1 MKKQFE
7 TKTVIALMLFASALT
22 CVVLFAA
29 AWMTFG
35 SSSELFGEL
44 RTYFELRKNVEELYI
59 GDYEAKDVSQAALTA
74 VVESLGDPW
83 SYYLNPEDYKEYINS
98 SNNQYAGIGIS
109 VTEDEATGGIKIKM
123 VYQGSAAE
131 ESGLVAG
138 DVIMAVDGADVTSME
153 FYDATELIGG
163 EVGDTVTLTILDAE
177 GKTSDVVVVY
187 SLIDTNPVSY
197 ELLAGGIGYIAIE
210 DFESSAADEFIA
222 AADELIAQGAK
233 SFVFDVRNNG
243 GGRVSELRRMLDY
256 LLPEG
261 EIFIAINKNGEES
274 VTESDASAIDLPAV
288 VLVNNYSFS
297 AAEYF
302 AAVLGEYDYATIV
315 GQQTTGKN
323 RSQVTIELPD
333 GGALHIS
340 SGEYVTPNRV
350 SLYDQG
356 GLTPDVEI
364 TMTDDQYS
372 LLYNDQLEKEDDIQL
387 QKAIELLKQA

>member
-1 MKKQFE
+1 MNRQFG
-7 TKTVIALMLFASALT
+7 TKTVIALMLLASALT
-22 CVVLFAA
+22 CVIIAAA
-29 AWMTFG
+29 AWISFG
-35 SSSELFGEL
+35 TDAELLGEL
-44 RTYFELRKNVEELYI
+44 RTYFELRKNIEELYI
-59 GDYEAKDVSQAALTA
+59 GDYDSKEVSQAALSAT
-74 VVESLGDPW
+74 VESLGDTW
-83 SYYLNPEDYKEYINS
+83 SYYLSPEEYEEYINT

-109 VTEDEATGGIKIKM
+109 VIEDEATGGIKIKM
-123 VYQGSAAE
+123 VYPGSAAE
-131 ESGLVAG
+131 QAGLKAG
-138 DVIMAVDGADVTSME
+138 DVIMAVDGTDVTKME
-153 FYDATELIGG
+153 FYDATDLIGG
-163 EVGDTVTLTILDAE
+163 EIGDTVTLTILDAE
-177 GKTSDVVVVY
+177 GSTRDVEVVY

-197 ELLAGGIGYIAIE
+197 ELLEGGIGYIAIE

-222 AADELIAQGAK
+222 AAEELMSQGAK

-243 GGRVSELRRMLDY
+243 GGRVTELKRMLDY

-261 EIFIAINKNGEES
+261 EIFIAIGKNGAES
-274 VTESDASAIDLPAV
+274 IAESDAACIEMPAV

-302 AAVLGEYDYATIV
+302 AAVLGEYDYATVV

-323 RSQVTIELPD
+323 RSQVTVELPD

-340 SGEYVTPNRV
+340 SGEYVMPNRV

-364 TMTDDQYS
+364 TMTDEQYG
-372 LLYNDQLEKEDDIQL
+372 LLYNEQLLKEDDIQL

>member
-1 MKKQFE
+1 MNRQFG
-7 TKTVIALMLFASALT
+7 TKTVIALMLLASALT
-22 CVVLFAA
+22 CVILFAA
-29 AWMTFG
+29 AWLSIG
-35 SSSELFGEL
+35 RGADLIGEI
-44 RTYFELRKNVEELYI
+44 RTYFELRRSIEEVYI
-59 GDYEAKDVSQAALTA
+59 GDYDAKDVSQAALAA

-83 SYYLNPEDYKEYINS
+83 SYYLNPEEYQEYINS

-109 VTEDEATGGIKIKM
+109 VIEDEATGGIRIKM
-123 VYQGSAAE
+123 VYPGSAAE
-131 ESGLVAG
+131 QSGLKAG
-138 DVIMAVDGADVTSME
+138 DVIMTVNGTDVTQME
-153 FYDATELIGG
+153 FYDATNLIEG
-163 EVGDTVTLTILDAE
+163 EIGDTVTLKVLNSE
-177 GKTSDVVVVY
+177 GQTSDVDVVY
-187 SLIDTNPVSY
+187 ALIDTNPVSY
-197 ELLAGGIGYIAIE
+197 ELLDGGIGYIAIE
-210 DFESSAADEFIA
+210 DFESSAADVFIA
-222 AADELIAQGAK
+222 AADDLIRQGAK
-233 SFVFDVRNNG
+233 SFIFDVRNDG
-243 GGRVSELRRMLDY
+243 GGRVSELKRMLDY

-274 VTESDASAIDLPAV
+274 ISESDASCIDMPAV

-302 AAVLGEYDYATIV
+302 AAVLGEYDYATVV

-350 SLYDQG
+350 SLFDQG

-364 TMTDDQYS
+364 TMTDEQYG
-372 LLYNDQLEKEDDIQL
+372 LLYNDQLEKQDDLQL

>member
-1 MKKQFE
+1 MNRQFG
-7 TKTVIALMLFASALT
+7 TKTVIALMLLASALT
-22 CVVLFAA
+22 CVIIAAA
-29 AWMTFG
+29 AWISFG
-35 SSSELFGEL
+35 TDAELLGEL
-44 RTYFELRKNVEELYI
+44 RTYFELRKNIEELYI
-59 GDYEAKDVSQAALTA
+59 GDYDSKEVSQAALSAT
-74 VVESLGDPW
+74 VESLGDTW
-83 SYYLNPEDYKEYINS
+83 SYYLSPEEYEEYINT

-109 VTEDEATGGIKIKM
+109 VIEDEATGGIKIKM
-123 VYQGSAAE
+123 VYPGSAAE
-131 ESGLVAG
+131 QAGLKAG
-138 DVIMAVDGADVTSME
+138 DVIMAVDGTDVTKME
-153 FYDATELIGG
+153 FYDATDLIGG
-163 EVGDTVTLTILDAE
+163 EIGDTVTLTILDAE
-177 GKTSDVVVVY
+177 GSTRDVEVVY

-197 ELLAGGIGYIAIE
+197 ELLEGGIGYIAIE

-222 AADELIAQGAK
+222 AAEELMSQGAK

-243 GGRVSELRRMLDY
+243 GGRVTELKRMLDY

-261 EIFIAINKNGEES
+261 EIFIAIGKNGAES
-274 VTESDASAIDLPAV
+274 IAESDAACIEMPAV

-302 AAVLGEYDYATIV
+302 AAVLGEYDYATVV

-323 RSQVTIELPD
+323 RSQVTVELPD

-364 TMTDDQYS
+364 TMTDEQYG
-372 LLYNDQLEKEDDIQL
+372 LLYNEQLLKEDDIQL